1 MQRRHTAGVAASLA
15 LLAGAAAADEGR
27 VPLWEPTVIQKPG
40 SYVVTRDIQATNEIV
55 LSIEVDGVTVDLN
68 GFTLS
73 STSSQLPAVRV
84 TGTAGMQKGVTLRN
98 GRVTGGLHGIHG
110 TAGNVPRRIEV
121 RGVHVDSAL
130 DTGILIEDPSDV
142 VLCDGSVRNV
152 QHGIQLGPTGTTAL
166 SCVGAVDSAVVRGY
180 LSAAWRDDLLCAC
193 TRCWLADV
201 RVVLPPIGP
210 DPDPTGRIR
219 LVDAPGSVIRDIEL
233 VMGDP
238 SPQPN
243 IVLERSAGV
252 LLERNVLS
260 GTGAAAPGAAGI
272 LADATSKHLRI
283 VGNVLSGMSGDAIQV
298 HAAGAQIYD
307 NQVSG
312 NAGHGIALF
321 GQNALVDAN
330 KVFGNTGAGLY
341 FGPNAA
347 LHAYR
352 ANMLRGNTGG
362 AVGGN
367 PQGGDDAGGNIP

>member
-1 MQRRHTAGVAASLA
+1 
-15 LLAGAAAADEGR
+15 
-27 VPLWEPTVIQKPG
+27 
-40 SYVVTRDIQATNEIV
+40 
-55 LSIEVDGVTVDLN
+55 
-68 GFTLS
+68 
-73 STSSQLPAVRV
+73 VRV
-84 TGTAGMQKGVTLRN
+84 AGTAGMQKGVTIRN
-98 GRVTGGLHGIHG
+98 GHVTGGFYGIHG
-110 TAGNVPRRIEV
+110 TVGNAARRIEV

-130 DTGILIEDPSDV
+130 DTGILIEDPSNV

-152 QHGIQLGPTGTTAL
+152 AHGIHLGSIGTTAL
-166 SCVGAVDSAVVRGY
+166 SCVGSVDSAVVNRFIFY
-180 LSAAWRDDLLCAC
+180 TQRDDLWCIC
-193 TRCWLADV
+193 TRCWLNDV

-219 LVDAPGSVIRDIEL
+219 LVDAPGSVIRDLEL

-243 IVLERSAGV
+243 IVLERSPGA

-260 GTGAAAPGAAGI
+260 GPGAAAPGGAGI
-272 LADATSKHLRI
+272 LADAASKHLRI

-298 HAAGAQIYD
+298 QASGAQIYD

-330 KVFGNTGAGLY
+330 KVFGNDGAGLY

-352 ANMLRGNTGG
+352 ANMLRGNNGG

-367 PQGGDDAGGNIP
+367 AQGGNDAGGNIP